1 MSPPGK
7 ATEQPSPPEAQ
18 PLTSGFQPA
27 AVEEAATQYQVVV
40 YTGNV
45 PYAGTD
51 GDVWVWFDGTFGR
64 SRWLYLDNPEDNFEQ
79 NKTDYFYFTLAD
91 LGQLTAAWIYFRPLG
106 GNSAWFL
113 NTVTINGRTFSYY
126 NWLVS
131 EGMVT
136 LNPA

>member
-1 MSPPGK
+1 MNSS
-7 ATEQPSPPEAQ
+7 EQPPTPEAE
-18 PLTSGFQPA
+18 PLTSGFRSGA
-27 AVEEAATQYQVVV
+27 SEEAATQYQVVV

-51 GDVWVWFDGTFGR
+51 GDVWLWVDGTLGR

-91 LGQLTAAWIYFRPLG
+91 LGLLTAAWVYFTPRG

-113 NTVTINGRTFSYY
+113 STVTVNGRTFSYY
-126 NWLVS
+126 NWLVTQ
-131 EGMVT
+131 GMVT
-136 LNPA
+136 LNPT